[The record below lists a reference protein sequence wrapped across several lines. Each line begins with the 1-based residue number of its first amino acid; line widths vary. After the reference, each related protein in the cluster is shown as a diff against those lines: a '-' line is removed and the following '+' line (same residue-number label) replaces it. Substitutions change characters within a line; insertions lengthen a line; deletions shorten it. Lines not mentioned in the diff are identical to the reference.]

1 MFHRGFGP
9 RELLIKSRNQI
20 ILTITSFS
28 IINHQSS
35 YQEYQ
40 ALLPETSVFARSR
53 AVKIF
58 STILTHLQRA
68 IIFTNVHHIDIE
80 SLQQGAVGPE
90 VARLVTLPA
99 NLHRGLH
106 SASSK
111 SIASTGGGFLAL
123 RNLLPPWCCL
133 RIEGWWLLPPPL
145 FCLAGRD
152 GASKIFPRQASS
164 SSKLTPS
171 SRRHSVPH

>member
-68 IIFTNVHHIDIE
+68 IIFTNVHHIDID

-90 VARLVTLPA
+90 VARLVAVPA
-99 NLHRGLH
+99 NFLLRRGLH

-111 SIASTGGGFLAL
+111 SIASQYRGWLPRITELVASMV
-123 RNLLPPWCCL
+123 LLGNK
-133 RIEGWWLLPPPL
+133 RVVVATTSI
-145 FCLAGRD
+145 GRTRWSLKD
-152 GASKIFPRQASS
+152 ISS
-164 SSKLTPS
+164 PGIVVFKVDS
-171 SRRHSVPH
+171 